1 MLTKLSPP
9 WWTRCLPSSA
19 HALNIS
25 ASGIEIHTRKGAESV
40 ECAAISHRPKRS
52 AIWFLH
58 MASVSTPRGSSRLYF
73 RTEQQRD
80 TAWEALTRA
89 WYTPRVTAAQ
99 THLKAF
105 EEALLSERYLRT
117 SRWEPYR
124 LKALSWASTCPP
136 APPKD
141 LLTLEQQN
149 HLAQMTDLTQHPE
162 KWLEKSRD
170 AYIAQALID
179 YHDLFENVE
188 SSPLTDDQRKACIID
203 EDNNLILAG
212 AGTGKTSTV
221 IGRVAFLVES
231 GQAKP
236 EEILLLAYGSKAAE
250 ELRERLESKLGIKG
264 VTAET
269 FHRLGKCIVHKSET
283 DPAATSPMA
292 TDKALRAHFINTV
305 FEAKQQESEY
315 RELLLS
321 YFEQWL
327 YPVRNPFDF
336 NTLGE
341 YYRFLQDN
349 EIRTL
354 KGEAVKGFG
363 ECDIANF
370 LFKNGIEYKYEAVY
384 NTAIRV
390 QARGA
395 YCPDFYLPEYD
406 IYIEH
411 FGTDRNGDT
420 APYIDRDQY
429 HADMEWKREVHKQG
443 ATALIETF
451 HYEKQEGVLLD
462 ALKKR
467 LINAGVTLDPLP
479 PEAVLETLREFGAI
493 TRFAEILTD
502 MLGLLRAANLNDQE
516 LRDLI
521 TRTADPAQISAALA
535 LLAPIVDAYV
545 KALDHE
551 KKMDFDDMINK
562 AYKYV
567 LDGSFKSPWK
577 FIIVDEFQDIAKS
590 RADLVRALRKSREDV
605 SVFCVGDDW
614 QSIFRFTGSDISFTA
629 DFEKIFG
636 ATKASELKKTFR
648 FNSMIGAVASR
659 FVMQNNRQ
667 FTKDIKSHTIVD
679 TPTVSLVR
687 APLGEDSAKAEAIER
702 TVEHISQTAKPGSSV
717 YFLARFKFDLPNL
730 AALASQYPNLSFK
743 NDSIHSSKGKE
754 ADYVII
760 LGLAK
765 GKYGLPS
772 EIVTHPLIEA
782 LQPPAEPY
790 PHAEERR
797 LFYVA
802 LTRAKHRVYL
812 LCDMTRCS
820 PFVLELIEGEYP
832 LEYEEFETA
841 PEQVNALA
849 ANCPVCTQGNLVNRA
864 RKSDNAPFIGCSN
877 FPQCTHRE
885 SGCPSCNA
893 PMIRSGRYRL
903 CVSPGCN
910 GWVAAC
916 PKTGGKMV
924 FRDKVNKWGC
934 SHFKGSEEGSCRH
947 MERHIEAPPSKL
959 GI

>member
-1 MLTKLSPP
+1 M
-9 WWTRCLPSSA
+9 
-19 HALNIS
+19 
-25 ASGIEIHTRKGAESV
+25 
-40 ECAAISHRPKRS
+40 AAK
-52 AIWFLH
+52 
-58 MASVSTPRGSSRLYF
+58 
-73 RTEQQRD
+73 
-80 TAWEALTRA
+80 
-89 WYTPRVTAAQ
+89 

-149 HLAQMTDLTQHPE
+149 HLGQMTDLTQHPE

-236 EEILLLAYGSKAAE
+236 EEILLVAYGSKAAE

-305 FEAKQQESEY
+305 FEAKQRESEY

-479 PEAVLETLREFGAI
+479 PEAVLETLRA
-493 TRFAEILTD
+493 
-502 MLGLLRAANLNDQE
+502 
-516 LRDLI
+516 
-521 TRTADPAQISAALA
+521 
-535 LLAPIVDAYV
+535 
-545 KALDHE
+545 
-551 KKMDFDDMINK
+551 
-562 AYKYV
+562 
-567 LDGSFKSPWK
+567 
-577 FIIVDEFQDIAKS
+577 
-590 RADLVRALRKSREDV
+590 
-605 SVFCVGDDW
+605 
-614 QSIFRFTGSDISFTA
+614 
-629 DFEKIFG
+629 
-636 ATKASELKKTFR
+636 
-648 FNSMIGAVASR
+648 
-659 FVMQNNRQ
+659 
-667 FTKDIKSHTIVD
+667 
-679 TPTVSLVR
+679 
-687 APLGEDSAKAEAIER
+687 
-702 TVEHISQTAKPGSSV
+702 SSV
-717 YFLARFKFDLPNL
+717 PLLGSQKF
-730 AALASQYPNLSFK
+730 
-743 NDSIHSSKGKE
+743 
-754 ADYVII
+754 
-760 LGLAK
+760 
-765 GKYGLPS
+765 
-772 EIVTHPLIEA
+772 
-782 LQPPAEPY
+782 
-790 PHAEERR
+790 
-797 LFYVA
+797 
-802 LTRAKHRVYL
+802 
-812 LCDMTRCS
+812 
-820 PFVLELIEGEYP
+820 
-832 LEYEEFETA
+832 
-841 PEQVNALA
+841 
-849 ANCPVCTQGNLVNRA
+849 
-864 RKSDNAPFIGCSN
+864 
-877 FPQCTHRE
+877 
-885 SGCPSCNA
+885 
-893 PMIRSGRYRL
+893 
-903 CVSPGCN
+903 
-910 GWVAAC
+910 
-916 PKTGGKMV
+916 
-924 FRDKVNKWGC
+924 
-934 SHFKGSEEGSCRH
+934 
-947 MERHIEAPPSKL
+947 
-959 GI
+959 